1 MSSSYK
7 RETQVKLFLKK
18 KIVVTVPQWR
28 TETKNVADLEESKKF
43 YKGQVKELNI
53 HNLNLIYLETATQ
66 AYYLEM
72 FNYQKKWKLKR
83 LYKTHGKKI
92 IFSI

>member
-28 TETKNVADLEESKKF
+28 TETKNVA
-43 YKGQVKELNI
+43 
-53 HNLNLIYLETATQ
+53 
-66 AYYLEM
+66 
-72 FNYQKKWKLKR
+72 
-83 LYKTHGKKI
+83 
-92 IFSI
+92 